1 VFQLTTR
8 SPMSEAHAALR
19 GDLPDRHA
27 RALVLGDVCT
37 GGMPA
42 FDLALIRARAGD
54 RVVATMTVGELLR
67 ALPGVG
73 WLTAHD
79 LLRYAGVGND
89 TRVSDLTPAQHG
101 RLAVALSRVVAA
113 PGGGT
118 LPL

>member
-1 VFQLTTR
+1 MFQLTTR

-27 RALVLGDVCT
+27 R
-37 GGMPA
+37 
-42 FDLALIRARAGD
+42 ALIRARAGD